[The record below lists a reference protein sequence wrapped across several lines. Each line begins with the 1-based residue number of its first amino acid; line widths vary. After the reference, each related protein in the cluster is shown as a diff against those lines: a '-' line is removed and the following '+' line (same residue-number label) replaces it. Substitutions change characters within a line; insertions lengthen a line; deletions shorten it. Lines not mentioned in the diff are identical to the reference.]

1 MFVPSTGACAAGRY
15 GAERETDFYC
25 SAERIEVEC
34 AANEFVDGTE
44 NECMA
49 CPGNSLAP
57 PGSASLDA
65 CMCAPD
71 GEHRYL
77 FSTSSSAAGVE
88 GQCVS
93 CPQRTSTHTPSLLLT
108 QLPLVTTVSNF
119 LTPRS
124 TAGARCLNGE
134 CQAGTTGKGCASCDE
149 GYFTAGTTCQ
159 LCPESLALMIP
170 VAIAALV
177 GLGLLV
183 YLIWKA
189 SSVNITSTDV
199 GEKESLAA
207 AEEANDAV
215 SAAVGVGS
223 SIARISNT
231 ALISSISLP
240 AIFQISLTF
249 EMPFA
254 YVAQH
259 ATNDVA
265 FR

>member
-1 MFVPSTGACAAGRY
+1 
-15 GAERETDFYC
+15 
-25 SAERIEVEC
+25 
-34 AANEFVDGTE
+34 
-44 NECMA
+44 
-49 CPGNSLAP
+49 
-57 PGSASLDA
+57 
-65 CMCAPD
+65 
-71 GEHRYL
+71 
-77 FSTSSSAAGVE
+77 
-88 GQCVS
+88 
-93 CPQRTSTHTPSLLLT
+93 
-108 QLPLVTTVSNF
+108 
-119 LTPRS
+119 
-124 TAGARCLNGE
+124 
-134 CQAGTTGKGCASCDE
+134 
-149 GYFTAGTTCQ
+149 
-159 LCPESLALMIP
+159 MIP

-177 GLGLLV
+177 GLGLLL
-183 YLIWKA
+183 YLIWKV